1 MSHRA
6 LSEPAGAW
14 FCDGTDGERGFSY
27 RADDH
32 VFKVPEVSD
41 ILEGSGLF
49 GSFDGIDP
57 FYAERG
63 SAVHKAIAL
72 DMADNLDESS
82 LDPTIE
88 VFFRAYRAFCEDTG
102 TVPQDDGI
110 LFEQPLLAPDLA
122 FGGVVDF
129 VQTITPERYR
139 VIDWKTGSIDS
150 DRYRAQMGAYLE
162 LLRHRFRHEP
172 DAEFDLWLVQLRAD
186 GRYRVREVGGLVST
200 SLWLQAKAAYHS
212 NRRSA

>member
-1 MSHRA
+1 MSTRP
-6 LSEPAGAW
+6 LVEPAGAW
-14 FCDGTDGERGFSY
+14 FCDGAGGERGFFY
-27 RADDH
+27 RADDQ

-41 ILEGSGLF
+41 ILESSGLF

-72 DMADNLDESS
+72 DMSDNLDESS
-82 LDPTIE
+82 LDPEIE
-88 VFFRAYRAFCEDTG
+88 GFFRAYRAFCEDTC

-110 LFEQPLLAPDLA
+110 VFEQPLVAPDLA

-129 VQTITPERYR
+129 VQTIMPERYR

-150 DRYRAQMGAYLE
+150 DRYRAQMGAYEE
-162 LLRHRFRHEP
+162 LLRHHFRHEP

-186 GRYRVREVGGLVST
+186 SRYRIREVSSLVAS
-200 SLWLQAKAAYHS
+200 SLWLQAKTVYHS
-212 NRRSA
+212 NRRNA